1 MAVKGTDHNGE
12 SDDNSLFY
20 KRLESS
26 LKKLVKSIN
35 RLGYTR
41 NPRAMSAAAKH
52 CEALEQQLRQ
62 LDERAGDKNALLDD
76 WLAVEAHQMLAEAR
90 RLLQAPLQPSSVDGN
105 VVTLKPDYKDLTDAA
120 FERMLA
126 SSDIPRLLS
135 SPLPKNEGMID
146 AHSHCVGEIKKSPT
160 LRLVYS
166 RDD

>member
-1 MAVKGTDHNGE
+1 MAKKGTDHG
-12 SDDNSLFY
+12 SDTGDNSLFY
-20 KRLESS
+20 KRLEAS

-41 NPRAMSAAAKH
+41 NPRAMSTAAEH
-52 CEALEQQLRQ
+52 CHAVEHQLRQ
-62 LDERAGDKNALLDD
+62 LDEQGANNVAVDD

-90 RLLQAPLQPSSVDGN
+90 RLLQAPLQPSSTEGN
-105 VVTLKPDYKDLTDAA
+105 VITLKPDYKDLTDAA

-135 SPLPKNEGMID
+135 SPMPQCDELVEEQL
-146 AHSHCVGEIKKSPT
+146 HCVVDTKKPAT